1 MGFLKKLKLFF
12 IVVRHVVSKYFSMA
26 VSSWFFSTFCLADD
40 KTLLQTDGKSEFD
53 YFQSGRRLSVWDSIG

>member
-1 MGFLKKLKLFF
+1 M
-12 IVVRHVVSKYFSMA
+12 VSKYFSMA